1 MDESRYLRDVVCYTG
16 RTRTDYPMAVRRPS
30 GRQPSELARSAGA
43 AGGLRQRV
51 AAAAA
56 AAAAAEKSMLYS
68 VNTTISSLTATRR
81 AHAHGD

>member
-1 MDESRYLRDVVCYTG
+1 VDESRYLRDVVCYTG

>member
-1 MDESRYLRDVVCYTG
+1 VDESRYLRDVVCYTG

-56 AAAAAEKSMLYS
+56 AEKSMLYS